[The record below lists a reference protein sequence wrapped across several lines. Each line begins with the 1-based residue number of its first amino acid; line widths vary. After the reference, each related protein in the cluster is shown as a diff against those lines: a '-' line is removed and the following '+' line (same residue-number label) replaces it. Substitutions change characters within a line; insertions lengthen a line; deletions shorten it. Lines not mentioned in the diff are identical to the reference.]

1 MQPIPAESLPR
12 MGVEEYLSYERQS
25 DIRHELVD
33 SYLYAM
39 TGASDRHEEIAGNL
53 FAALYA
59 HLRGTPCRVYGS
71 NLKIRV
77 ENNFYYPDLFVRCGS
92 SRGDPYYKSD
102 PVLIVEVLSP
112 TTQRYDRGDKRLA
125 YQQLATLQEYIVISQ
140 DEVSIELYRRKHTWE
155 GEILKENDQLR
166 LDSVGFICPVQQL
179 YEAVSG

>member
-1 MQPIPAESLPR
+1 MQLIPAESLPR
-12 MGVEEYLSYERQS
+12 MSVEEYLGYEQQS

-33 SYLYAM
+33 GYLYAM

-53 FAALYA
+53 FAALHA
-59 HLRGTPCRVYGS
+59 HLRGTPCRVYSS

-77 ENNFYYPDLFVRCGS
+77 GNNFYYPDIFVRCES
-92 SRGDPYYKSD
+92 SRGDPYFKTD

-125 YQQLATLQEYIVISQ
+125 YQQLATVREYIVISQ
-140 DEVSIELYRRKHTWE
+140 DEVKIEVYRRETAWQT
-155 GEILKENDQLR
+155 EILNENDQLQ
-166 LDSVGFICPVQQL
+166 LCSVDFICPVHQL